1 MGEWTYNK
9 MVIVGCIIFDGSNAD
24 IQEIDKSRV
33 CINQNEYD
41 EMIKYAE
48 VNGLDWLVPADFYGT
63 ISIGGIS
70 DYNLFEHIVRIA
82 YDKGYF

>member
-9 MVIVGCIIFDGSNAD
+9 MVIVGTIIFDGSNAD
-24 IQEIDKSRV
+24 IQKIDKSKV

-48 VNGLDWLVPADFYGT
+48 SKSLDWLVPVDFYGT
-63 ISIGGIS
+63 ISINGIS
-70 DYNLFEHIVRIA
+70 DYNIFEHIVRIA
-82 YDKGYF
+82 YDKGFF